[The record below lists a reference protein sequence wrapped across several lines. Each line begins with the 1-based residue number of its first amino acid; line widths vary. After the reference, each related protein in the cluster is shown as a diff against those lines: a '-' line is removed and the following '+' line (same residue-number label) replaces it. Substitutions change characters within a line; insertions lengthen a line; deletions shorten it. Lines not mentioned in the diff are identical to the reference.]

1 MFVETTECHLL
12 HSNAGSP
19 HQEACLHLQQHHW
32 MALHCWAM
40 GPCGEHVFF
49 VKMYMCVM
57 KFTVMVVW
65 FCPTKRSKQ
74 AFWSQR
80 VMWAGSVCEII
91 VLCLGSSKVIASD
104 SLKHVCNIFSPFS
117 LLLKVSFFKSE
128 WCELNYWKGQ
138 CLLLKGIKC
147 TLLWRVS

>member
-1 MFVETTECHLL
+1 MLASPAASLDGTPLL
-12 HSNAGSP
+12 GN
-19 HQEACLHLQQHHW
+19 
-32 MALHCWAM
+32 
-40 GPCGEHVFF
+40 GPVWRTCPFF

-91 VLCLGSSKVIASD
+91 VLFLGSSKVIASD
-104 SLKHVCNIFSPFS
+104 SLKHVCSIFSPFS